1 MVDIKLQITSA
12 WAVKATY
19 ACQIQLGLIHFKG
32 PTKG

>member
-12 WAVKATY
+12 WVVKATY
-19 ACQIQLGLIHFKG
+19 ACQIQLGLGYFKG